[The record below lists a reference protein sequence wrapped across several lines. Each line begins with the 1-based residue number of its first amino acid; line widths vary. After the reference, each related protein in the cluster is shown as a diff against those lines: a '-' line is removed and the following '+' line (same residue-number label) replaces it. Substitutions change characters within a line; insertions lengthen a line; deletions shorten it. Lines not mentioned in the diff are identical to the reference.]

1 MTKTPVT
8 ETPEVTPGTP
18 EATPTATPT
27 PDAPVNDAP
36 ATPAAPTSEIS
47 MKDLLAFAA
56 ANPAKFAELFPGKA
70 MPAPRPKSAIDWQRE
85 VDFALVEYAANLV
98 AGMVPAEHQ
107 AVVARKVAN
116 QLHHLSTPTIGW
128 PEGLPR
134 PERSDWR

>member
-1 MTKTPVT
+1 MTQTPVT
-8 ETPEVTPGTP
+8 ETPEGS
-18 EATPTATPT
+18 
-27 PDAPVNDAP
+27 APVNDAP
-36 ATPAAPTSEIS
+36 ATAATSEIS

-56 ANPAKFAELFPGKA
+56 ANPEKFAELFPGKA

-85 VDFALVEYAANLV
+85 VDYALVEYAANLV
-98 AGMVPAEHQ
+98 AGMVPAEHR
-107 AVVARKVAN
+107 AVVSRKVAN